1 MRAWIS
7 LFVALLPCAAES
19 NPSWWRLAPTDATAI
34 VGIEWQSLKDTPFG
48 APVADELGTS
58 IGVPELPCLTDAAEI
73 LIASPPMLALLSGK
87 FDAAT
92 LRTQAIKL
100 GMRPAN
106 YHGVDLWI
114 ATSGKSTLSIAELSD
129 RLVLAGDRSTLMAA
143 IDRSLGEH
151 RRYSPLLERAARYQE
166 ADLFVVAD
174 KLPDPLASIFV
185 PIDGTTRGFDG
196 YVSLATGL
204 SLEASIDAG
213 SADNAAAI
221 AESVRQSI
229 PSLPDS
235 AQSLQVK
242 VDASNV
248 SLSLELDQTQFTA
261 GLRTAPARA
270 VAPQPAV
277 PQPAAATPKPAQ
289 EPAPSGPQVIRIYG
303 LDGGPREIVLP
314 PGKPDKPRQ

>member
-1 MRAWIS
+1 MFA
-7 LFVALLPCAAES
+7 ALLPCAAES
-19 NPSWWRLAPTDATAI
+19 NPSWWRLAPTDSTAI

-48 APVADELGTS
+48 APVAEELGTS
-58 IGVPELPCLTDAAEI
+58 IGVPELPCLTNAAEI

-92 LRTQAIKL
+92 LRAQAIKL

-106 YHGVDLWI
+106 YQGVELWI
-114 ATSGKSTLSIAELSD
+114 ATGKTTLSIAELSD
-129 RLVLAGDRSTLMAA
+129 QLVLAGDRSTLMSA
-143 IDRSLGEH
+143 IDRSLGER

-174 KLPDPLASIFV
+174 RLPDPLASIFV
-185 PIDGTTRGFDG
+185 PIEGKTRGFDG

-204 SLEASIDAG
+204 SVEASIDAG

-229 PSLPDS
+229 PSLPDA
-235 AQSLQVK
+235 AQSIQVK

-248 SLSLELDQTQFTA
+248 FLSLELDQTQFTA
-261 GLRTAPARA
+261 GLRTAPARPA
-270 VAPQPAV
+270 APQAA
-277 PQPAAATPKPAQ
+277 PQSAATAPKPAEQ
-289 EPAPSGPQVIRIYG
+289 PAPSGPQVIRIYG